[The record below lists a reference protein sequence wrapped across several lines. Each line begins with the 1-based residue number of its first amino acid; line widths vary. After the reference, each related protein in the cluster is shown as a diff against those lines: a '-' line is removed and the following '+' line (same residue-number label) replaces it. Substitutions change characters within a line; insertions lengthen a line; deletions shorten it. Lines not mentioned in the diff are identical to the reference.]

1 MSKMQGST
9 ILRKIKCLLSRSV
22 VSGQRGVVLIAV
34 LWICALIMWF
44 ALQISAETRIQ
55 SEEQIHSIRKSQA
68 LHIAIGGC
76 YEALAR
82 LGQSSA
88 FGDDSD
94 SNWKPDGKLH
104 LIEYQTGYALVK
116 IELEDLKVNVNKAGQ
131 VPLKQIFEK
140 AGADEAISE
149 QFADL
154 IMDFIDQDDTPR
166 MRGGEKAYYKQLGLN
181 YIPFNGPL
189 TSLDQLLLIP
199 GMTEQIFYGYGRPV
213 DPNMQDLPE
222 FFKDFLIPDKYSLFN
237 MLTIYGNNV
246 KPPLDDDEQGPDPRL
261 TWKSGGVYRILAF
274 GKSANGPPTMG
285 MWLTVRLSPGAKNP
299 YKILSRKV
307 L

>member
-1 MSKMQGST
+1 MT
-9 ILRKIKCLLSRSV
+9 
-22 VSGQRGVVLIAV
+22 SGQKGVVLVAV

-44 ALQISAETRIQ
+44 ALQISAETRLQ

-88 FGDDSD
+88 FANDNSD
-94 SNWKPDGKLH
+94 SSWKPDGKLH

-116 IELEDLKVNVNKAGQ
+116 IELEDIKVNVNKAGEVQ
-131 VPLKQIFEK
+131 LKQVLEK
-140 AGADEAISE
+140 AGADELASD

-154 IMDFIDQDDTPR
+154 ILDFIDQDDIPR
-166 MRGGEKAYYKQLGLN
+166 PHGGEKDYYRQLGLN
-181 YIPFNGPL
+181 YIPFNGPF

-199 GMTEQIFYGYGRPV
+199 GMTERLFYGYGRTA
-213 DPNMQDLPE
+213 DPEMQELPGILN
-222 FFKDFLIPDKYSLFN
+222 DFLIPDKYSLFS
-237 MLTIYGNNV
+237 MFTVYGNNIN
-246 KPPLDDDEQGPDPRL
+246 PPPDDYDQASDPRL
-261 TWKSGGVYRILAF
+261 VWKTGGAYRILSF
-274 GKSANGPPTMG
+274 GKSVNGPPAMG
-285 MWLTVRLSPGAKNP
+285 IWITVRLVPGGQYP
-299 YKILSRKV
+299 YKILGRKV